1 MPFLTTDVAVKQ
13 IDAETFELLEPLEYQ
28 GDNETFTVPAG
39 FKTDFASVPRIFTW
53 LIPRYGAYT
62 KSAILHDFL
71 GNSGLISHADN
82 DGIFRRTMRELGVS
96 FLRRWMMWAA
106 VRAWTRLS
114 GAKPTE
120 ILIWLLVTLP
130 SVVFLF
136 IPAGILIVW
145 LNAFYLIE
153 FAVYLALKPF
163 SRKRVNKPKMFM
175 RSAPA
180 EVTTQS

>member
-1 MPFLTTDVAVKQ
+1 MPFLTTDVTVKQ
-13 IDAETFELLEPLEYQ
+13 IGPETFELLEPLHYQ
-28 GDNETFTVPAG
+28 GDTQNFTIPAG

-62 KSAILHDFL
+62 KSAILHDYL
-71 GNSGLISHADN
+71 GSSGLISHADN

-96 FLRRWMMWAA
+96 LLRRWMMWAA

-114 GAKPTE
+114 GAKLSE
-120 ILIWLLVTLP
+120 ILTWLLITIP
-130 SVVFLF
+130 SAAFLF

-145 LNAFYLIE
+145 LNAFYLLE
-153 FAVYLALKPF
+153 FAAYLTLKPF

-175 RSAPA
+175 RSAPT
-180 EVTTQS
+180 EITTQQ